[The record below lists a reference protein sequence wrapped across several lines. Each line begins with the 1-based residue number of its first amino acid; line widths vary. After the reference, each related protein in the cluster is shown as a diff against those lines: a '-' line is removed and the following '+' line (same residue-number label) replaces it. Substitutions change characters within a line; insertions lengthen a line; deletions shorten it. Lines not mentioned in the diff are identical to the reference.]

1 MEDTFPPPLRVLVV
15 DDCKD
20 TVSSFTLLLRAWGHE
35 PHAAHD
41 GSTAIHLAQT
51 LLPDVI
57 LLDIGLPHLSGW
69 EVARRLRQIPGLGQT
84 LLVALTGHG
93 LEQDKRRSLEA
104 GIDLH
109 LLKPADPTELER
121 VLASCRPLRTPLTA

>member
-20 TVSSFTLLLRAWGHE
+20 TVYSLTLLLQVWGHE
-35 PHAAHD
+35 PHVAQD
-41 GSTAIHLAQT
+41 GPTAVHLAQA

-57 LLDIGLPHLSGW
+57 LLDIGLPRLSGW
-69 EVARRLRQIPGLGQT
+69 EVAQRLRQIPGLGRA

-93 LEQDKRRSLEA
+93 LERDKRRSLE
-104 GIDLH
+104 
-109 LLKPADPTELER
+109 
-121 VLASCRPLRTPLTA
+121 